1 MTTPLL
7 FLRCIQMGLSINE
20 IEELELG
27 FIFDI
32 FAEKANDEL
41 NYPEIATQ
49 DDFDN
54 F

>member
-1 MTTPLL
+1 
-7 FLRCIQMGLSINE
+7 MGLSINE

-32 FAEKANDEL
+32 FTEKANDEL